1 MTKPLSRTPQ
11 PPYLWQQC
19 WQQPPHSSRPT
30 TAPTPT
36 VPTTAPPTRMQTT
49 TARQTCTQTT
59 TVPTIPTSTMV
70 VPIDLLPPRTQTN
83 GAPRDK
89 SLQHRLS
96 ENPLES
102 CPEYKYTLFLQILE
116 FWSSKYKPGT
126 FSRWQKSILPNRRNN
141 QTVLKFEE
149 LALCNYKF
157 STGDLAQ

>member
-1 MTKPLSRTPQ
+1 MMTRMTKPLSRTPR
-11 PPYLWQQC
+11 PPSLWQQC
-19 WQQPPHSSRPT
+19 WQQPPHSSR
-30 TAPTPT
+30 
-36 VPTTAPPTRMQTT
+36 PTTAPPTRMQTT

-70 VPIDLLPPRTQTN
+70 VPIVLLPPRTQTN

-157 STGDLAQ
+157 SIGDLGQ